1 METQEHFVKRLRMRS
16 IRRGIKEMDIIL
28 GHFSEMTLDS
38 LSDEQLQNYDVLLS
52 ENDHDLYAWV
62 SGALPPPDKFSE
74 IISKI
79 AQKMA
84 QKMAQTLS

>member
-16 IRRGIKEMDIIL
+16 IRRGTKEMDIIL
-28 GHFSEMTLDS
+28 GHFSEMALDS
-38 LSDEQLQNYDVLLS
+38 LSVEQLQNYDVLLS

-62 SGALPPPDKFSE
+62 SGTLPPPDKFSQ

-79 AQKMA
+79 VQKMA
-84 QKMAQTLS
+84 QKIS

>member
-1 METQEHFVKRLRMRS
+1 METQENFVKRLRMRS

-28 GHFSEMTLDS
+28 GHFSEVMLDS
-38 LSDEQLQNYDVLLS
+38 LSVEQLQNYDILLS

-62 SGALPPPDKFSE
+62 SGALPPPDNFSQ

-84 QKMAQTLS
+84 QKMS

>member
-16 IRRGIKEMDIIL
+16 MRRGIKEMDIIL
-28 GHFSEMTLDS
+28 GHFSEMALDS
-38 LSDEQLQNYDVLLS
+38 LSVEQLQNYDVLLS

-62 SGALPPPDKFSE
+62 SGTLPPPDKFSQ

-79 AQKMA
+79 VQKMA
-84 QKMAQTLS
+84 QKIS

>member
-28 GHFSEMTLDS
+28 GHFSEMTLNS
-38 LSDEQLQNYDVLLS
+38 LSVEELQNYDVLLS

-84 QKMAQTLS
+84 QKLF

>member
-28 GHFSEMTLDS
+28 GHFSEMTLNS
-38 LSDEQLQNYDVLLS
+38 LSVEQLQNYDVLLS

-62 SGALPPPDKFSE
+62 SGALPCPDKFSE

-84 QKMAQTLS
+84 QKLS

>member
-28 GHFSEMTLDS
+28 GHFSEMALDS
-38 LSDEQLQNYDVLLS
+38 LSVEQLQNYDVLLS

-62 SGALPPPDKFSE
+62 SGTLPPPDKFSQ

-79 AQKMA
+79 VQKMA
-84 QKMAQTLS
+84 QKIS

>member
-16 IRRGIKEMDIIL
+16 MRRGIKEMDIIL
-28 GHFSEMTLDS
+28 GHFSEMGLDS
-38 LSDEQLQNYDVLLS
+38 LSVEQLQNYDVLLS

-62 SGALPPPDKFSE
+62 SGALPPPDKFSQ

-79 AQKMA
+79 VQKMA
-84 QKMAQTLS
+84 QKIS

>member
-28 GHFSEMTLDS
+28 GHFSEMALDS
-38 LSDEQLQNYDVLLS
+38 LSVEQLQNYDVLLS

-62 SGALPPPDKFSE
+62 SGTLPPPDKFSE

-79 AQKMA
+79 VQKMA
-84 QKMAQTLS
+84 QKIS

>member
-28 GHFSEMTLDS
+28 SHFSEMTLNS
-38 LSDEQLQNYDVLLS
+38 LSVEQLQNYDVLLS

-74 IISKI
+74 IVSKI
-79 AQKMA
+79 SQKMA
-84 QKMAQTLS
+84 QKLS

>member
-16 IRRGIKEMDIIL
+16 IRRGIKEIDIIL
-28 GHFSEMTLDS
+28 GHFSEMTLNS
-38 LSDEQLQNYDVLLS
+38 LSVEQLQNYDVLLS

-84 QKMAQTLS
+84 QKLF

>member
-28 GHFSEMTLDS
+28 GHFSEMTLNS
-38 LSDEQLQNYDVLLS
+38 LSVEQLQNYDVLLS

-74 IISKI
+74 IVSKI
-79 AQKMA
+79 SQKMA
-84 QKMAQTLS
+84 QKLS